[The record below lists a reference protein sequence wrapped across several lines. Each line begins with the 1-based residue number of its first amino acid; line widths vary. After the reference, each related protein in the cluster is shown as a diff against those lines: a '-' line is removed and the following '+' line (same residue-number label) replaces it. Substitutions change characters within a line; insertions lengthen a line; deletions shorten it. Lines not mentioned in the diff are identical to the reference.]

1 LQHILGQAINS
12 DLAKSNA
19 SDIKVDQV
27 LIPIVQMESGAKII
41 GSPVKTNCSI
51 LDEFIGNLE
60 VKRLSDL
67 SNSQDD
73 STSAVI
79 GWYDSVYEG
88 IDIWCSVSPCCDEPR
103 FL

>member
-1 LQHILGQAINS
+1 
-12 DLAKSNA
+12 
-19 SDIKVDQV
+19 
-27 LIPIVQMESGAKII
+27 M
-41 GSPVKTNCSI
+41 TNCSI

-73 STSAVI
+73 STSVVI